1 MNSKYDEIVSRRQLP
16 VVLEVDELIQ
26 KLLSKVSAMEDNA
39 HEDHGSVPFATVK
52 PWLRDL
58 QRVERH
64 LKGACHFEGF

>member
-1 MNSKYDEIVSRRQLP
+1 MNSKYDAIVSRRQLP
-16 VVLEVDELIQ
+16 VVLEVDEFDPEVAVQ
-26 KLLSKVSAMEDNA
+26 GVGN
-39 HEDHGSVPFATVK
+39 GRQCPRRPRQCPFATVK